1 MTAGNVVSCDV
12 FYETEPDWWKKWAKM
27 NVLAVEMEA
36 AALYMNAAY
45 HRKNALA
52 MMCITDHFITGKKST
67 AEERVKNNDEMIRFA
82 LELAT
87 R

>member
-1 MTAGNVVSCDV
+1 
-12 FYETEPDWWKKWAKM
+12 M
-27 NVLAVEMEA
+27 NI
-36 AALYMNAAY
+36 LYMNAAY

-52 MMCITDHFITGKKST
+52 MMCITDHFITGKKAT